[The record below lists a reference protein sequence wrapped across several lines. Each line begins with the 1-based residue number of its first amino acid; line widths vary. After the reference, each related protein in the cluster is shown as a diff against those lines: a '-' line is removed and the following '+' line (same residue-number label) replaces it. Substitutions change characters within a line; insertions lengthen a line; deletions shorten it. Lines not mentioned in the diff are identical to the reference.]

1 MNPKGRGRTMIAM
14 SANVTDRI
22 FVTWTQQWSI
32 DDYVANYMRSR
43 RLGGGENAREA
54 VHACLAKYPGRTP
67 LCKSDLDFFLD
78 ANLARR

>member
-1 MNPKGRGRTMIAM
+1 MDAKLM
-14 SANVTDRI
+14 DRI

-32 DDYVANYMRSR
+32 DDYVENYLLTR
-43 RLGGGENAREA
+43 RLGKGESARAA
-54 VHACLAKYPGRTP
+54 VLACLHRYTGRTP

>member
-1 MNPKGRGRTMIAM
+1 MGAIA
-14 SANVTDRI
+14 AERI

-32 DDYVANYMRSR
+32 DDYVENYLRTR
-43 RLGGGENAREA
+43 RLGRGESARAA
-54 VHACLAKYPGRTP
+54 VFACLARYTGRAP

>member
-1 MNPKGRGRTMIAM
+1 MGARLME
-14 SANVTDRI
+14 RI

-32 DDYVANYMRSR
+32 DDYVENYLRTR
-43 RLGGGENAREA
+43 RLGNGEHARAA
-54 VHACLAKYPGRTP
+54 VLACLGRYNGGTP